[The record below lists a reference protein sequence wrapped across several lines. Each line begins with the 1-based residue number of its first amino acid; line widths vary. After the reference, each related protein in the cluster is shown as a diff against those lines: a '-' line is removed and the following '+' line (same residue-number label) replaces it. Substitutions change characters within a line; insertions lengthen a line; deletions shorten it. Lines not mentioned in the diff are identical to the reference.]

1 MIYLRQPE
9 LQIISRRSVFGA
21 ILIILFLGASP
32 VNADVYKWTDE
43 NGNVIYGDKPPTSDS
58 DASKLRIKKAPAADS
73 DYNDRL
79 MKRKKILDVFQEER
93 QQKKD
98 EKQKLAAEKAQQKK
112 ECARLIAELKDMQ
125 SASFLYEDTDDPL
138 NPRIVSD
145 EERQQEQ
152 QKYQDF
158 INKNCK

>member
-1 MIYLRQPE
+1 MIYFLQPG
-9 LQIISRRSVFGA
+9 IKFISRRTAFSA
-21 ILIILFLGASP
+21 MLIILFLGVAP
-32 VNADVYKWTDE
+32 VNAAVYKWTDE
-43 NGNVIYGDKPPTSDS
+43 NGNVIYGDKPPASDS
-58 DASKLRIKKAPAADS
+58 DASKVRIKKAPATDS
-73 DYNDRL
+73 DYNERL

-98 EKQKLAAEKAQQKK
+98 EQQKIAAEKAQQKK
-112 ECARLIAELKDMQ
+112 ECTRLIAELQDMQ

-152 QKYQDF
+152 KKYQDF